1 MTATSDGSSVE
12 RFGFKL
18 YSGSDYTFNFSILY
32 CFNKFISDG
41 VNWALKQGKLFLPWE
56 KETG

>member
-1 MTATSDGSSVE
+1 MAVPWKG
-12 RFGFKL
+12 FGFKL
-18 YSGSDYTFNFSILY
+18 YSGSDYTLIFSILY

-41 VNWALKQGKLFLPWE
+41 VNWAPKQGKVLLSWG